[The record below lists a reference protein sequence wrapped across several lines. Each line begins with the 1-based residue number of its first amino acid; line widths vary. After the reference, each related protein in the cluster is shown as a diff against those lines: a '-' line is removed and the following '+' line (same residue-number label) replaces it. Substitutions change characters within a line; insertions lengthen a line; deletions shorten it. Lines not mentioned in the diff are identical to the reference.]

1 MKPYLS
7 LLTMLA
13 CVTFNLSAQEKS
25 PVKFGKIAPEDF
37 TIKQPYDTG
46 ASAVV
51 IADIGSSA
59 FEGNMKGWFSL
70 VFKHTKRVK
79 IISKGGFDAA
89 KVEIALYSDGGAE
102 EKLEDLKAFTYNLE
116 NGKVVE
122 TKLDAASVFK
132 DKLSKKYIVK
142 KFTFPAVKEGSI
154 IEYSY
159 TQKSDFLYN
168 LQPWAFQSEYPC
180 LWSEYEVD
188 IPEYFHYVTMNQGFL
203 PTASKS
209 GSFNTTYK
217 VTIPGGADRDESV
230 TLDALVN
237 TNR

>member
-89 KVEIALYSDGGAE
+89 KVEIALAKGKKIHDKRE
-102 EKLEDLKAFTYNLE
+102 TIKQRDTDRELKR
-116 NGKVVE
+116 
-122 TKLDAASVFK
+122 
-132 DKLSKKYIVK
+132 
-142 KFTFPAVKEGSI
+142 
-154 IEYSY
+154 
-159 TQKSDFLYN
+159 FL
-168 LQPWAFQSEYPC
+168 
-180 LWSEYEVD
+180 
-188 IPEYFHYVTMNQGFL
+188 
-203 PTASKS
+203 K
-209 GSFNTTYK
+209 
-217 VTIPGGADRDESV
+217 
-230 TLDALVN
+230 
-237 TNR
+237 